1 MKQGT
6 FIRCLFR
13 CRAAVLLGLVAAF
26 AAVYPGHLS
35 TSSAG
40 AAAPLSG
47 GVGAPDKADGEDM
60 TPAGSQLNAQVN
72 MPEVHPLSMT
82 DKQKHNLLKE
92 NFKNMKRDAGDLF
105 NLAKALQDELNNSNE
120 NVLSLDVVDKAEKI
134 EKLAKK
140 IKGTA
145 RGY

>member
-1 MKQGT
+1 
-6 FIRCLFR
+6 
-13 CRAAVLLGLVAAF
+13 
-26 AAVYPGHLS
+26 
-35 TSSAG
+35 
-40 AAAPLSG
+40 
-47 GVGAPDKADGEDM
+47 M